1 MDNYQKSSKG
11 CLNAYCSPLLPHYL
25 VIMCGIKC
33 LLWSRRWIMGFKVWV
48 AIVMSNRGSIEL
60 ILKFTIIKFIGM
72 LSPMPKLA
80 NLVIMENESLGME
93 VKKKKKRERLTFP
106 TFSEDSGFS
115 DFFRPT
121 NALIHFPETPIVSS
135 NSLYLNRAQ
144 TLQKNYMA

>member
-1 MDNYQKSSKG
+1 
-11 CLNAYCSPLLPHYL
+11 
-25 VIMCGIKC
+25 
-33 LLWSRRWIMGFKVWV
+33 
-48 AIVMSNRGSIEL
+48 MSNRGSIEL

-121 NALIHFPETPIVSS
+121 NALIHFPETPIVSF
-135 NSLYLNRAQ
+135 
-144 TLQKNYMA
+144 TLFQSSTNLEKEFSGQVSAKAVDYCTKS